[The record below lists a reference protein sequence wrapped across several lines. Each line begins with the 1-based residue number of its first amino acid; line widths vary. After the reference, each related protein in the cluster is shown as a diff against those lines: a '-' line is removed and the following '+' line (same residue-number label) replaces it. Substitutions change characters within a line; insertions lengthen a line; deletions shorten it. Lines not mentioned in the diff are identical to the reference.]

1 MSMQYIVKTLHF
13 FWNNLDIH
21 IHVNLQQKKKICL
34 GNEIIRWEIDKKIS
48 TTILFVSWIYS
59 KAKASSLLA

>member
-1 MSMQYIVKTLHF
+1 MRSTLWSMCRSDGSFKTHSGGMSMQYIVKTLHF

-34 GNEIIRWEIDKKIS
+34 GNEIIR
-48 TTILFVSWIYS
+48 
-59 KAKASSLLA
+59 